1 MPESSAGI
9 APHPLQRPLG
19 LDGRNGDIDG
29 ERENDGER
37 DDDGEREPKTRTATV
52 TPAGGV
58 SGEGD
63 IMNTGMNWSLAGGDV
78 LFEGNIHNNDGRDG
92 VDG

>member
-1 MPESSAGI
+1 MIVLPY
-9 APHPLQRPLG
+9 
-19 LDGRNGDIDG
+19 RNRSRFRGFG
-29 ERENDGER
+29 PYRA
-37 DDDGEREPKTRTATV
+37 TRTATV

-63 IMNTGMNWSLAGGDV
+63 IMNTGMNWSLTGGDV